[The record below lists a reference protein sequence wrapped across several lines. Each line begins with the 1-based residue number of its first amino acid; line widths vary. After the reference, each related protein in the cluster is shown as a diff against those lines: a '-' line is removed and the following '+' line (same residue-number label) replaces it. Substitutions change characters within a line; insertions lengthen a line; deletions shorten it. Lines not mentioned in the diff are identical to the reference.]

1 MQVFLYATI
10 MYYFCSKI
18 ITIMR
23 YIELSI
29 KTTPSNETITDVLS
43 FHLGGIGYD
52 SFVASENGL
61 EAYIPEKNFLEEG
74 LKEIL
79 QSLSIDL
86 PDLFKDVDISYK
98 FNLIEDEDW
107 NKRWEENYFEPLAM
121 GDKCIIR
128 SSFHKVDKEYEYEIV
143 IDPKMAFGTGHHQT
157 TYLMIQEMLKQDL
170 EGAKVLD
177 IGCGTAVL
185 SILASKMGAESAIA
199 IDFDEWAYV
208 NAKENVVLNK
218 TDNVDVRLGEVDL
231 VTNEKFDFIF
241 ANINR
246 SILLQD
252 IEHYVKT
259 MNDGAT
265 LIMSGFYLFDVPD
278 LRLECEKNNLTY
290 KKTEQKDNWCAVLCV
305 KN

>member
-1 MQVFLYATI
+1 

-52 SFVASENGL
+52 SFVATEKGL
-61 EAYIPEKNFLEEG
+61 EAYIPEKSFSEES

-79 QSLSIDL
+79 EGLPVDL
-86 PDLFKDVDISYK
+86 ADLFKDIDISYE
-98 FNLIEDEDW
+98 FNLIEDENW
-107 NKRWEENYFEPLAM
+107 NKRWEENYFEPLIM
-121 GDKCIIR
+121 GDKCIVR
-128 SSFHKVDKEYEYEIV
+128 SSFHEVDKESEYEIV

-157 TYLMIQEMLKQDL
+157 TYLMLQEILKQDL

-185 SILASKMGAESAIA
+185 AILASKMGAKGVIA
-199 IDFDEWAYV
+199 IDFDEWAYE
-208 NAKENVVLNK
+208 NAKENVVLNN
-218 TDNVDVRLGEVDL
+218 THNVDVRLGEVDL
-231 VTNEKFDFIF
+231 VKSEKFDFIF

-252 IEHYVKT
+252 IEHYAKT

-278 LRLECEKNNLTY
+278 IKLECEKNNLTY
-290 KKTEQKDNWCAVLCV
+290 KKTEQKDDWCAVLCV